1 MGLDFDQETSD
12 EELSEV
18 EENDSDGEVGSQLA
32 GGSVLPHGPPGVVP
46 DSSPGVAPEQVSDL
60 ENQQDHGGSC

>member
-1 MGLDFDQETSD
+1 MGLDSDQETSD

-46 DSSPGVAPEQVSDL
+46 DS
-60 ENQQDHGGSC
+60 